1 MELYNLSVLILG
13 ELPSNLTILYG
24 LFTFILGVVAV
35 LILISPIILILKLIK
50 KAKKYGNWY
59 KTFGIFK

>member
-35 LILISPIILILKLIK
+35 LIYYINIK
-50 KAKKYGNWY
+50 INRG
-59 KTFGIFK
+59 

>member
-13 ELPSNLTILYG
+13 DLPSNLTILYG

-35 LILISPIILILKLIK
+35 LILISPIVLILKLI
-50 KAKKYGNWY
+50 G
-59 KTFGIFK
+59 GR